1 LKEISPVDIATIIGI
16 LLGFMVIT
24 TAIIAGGGW
33 QIFIHIPS
41 MAITIGGML
50 CATLIHFSLPQF
62 LGIFTIVKKT
72 IIAKVPSQSE
82 LIQKM
87 VNYAA
92 INRRDGALAL
102 EQEIPNLDNS
112 FFIKGLQMLVDGR
125 DSEQIRDFMSIE
137 IQYLEDR
144 HSTGKKILEFMGAS
158 APAFGMIGTL
168 IGLIQMLRSLDSP
181 DAIGGGMAVA
191 LLTTFYGALSANLIF
206 IPLAGKLGIYSK
218 AETTAI
224 EMIVEG
230 ICAIAQGDNPTIVRE
245 KMQAFISQGRREEV
259 KATI

>member
-1 LKEISPVDIATIIGI
+1 MDIATIVGV
-16 LLGFMVIT
+16 LLGFLVVIG
-24 TAIIAGGGW
+24 AIVAGGGW
-33 QIFIHIPS
+33 QTFIHIPS
-41 MAITIGGML
+41 MALTMGGML

-62 LGIFTIVKKT
+62 LGIFSVIKKT
-72 IIAKVPSQSE
+72 IISKIPSQSE

-87 VNYAA
+87 VNFAA

-112 FFIKGLQMLVDGR
+112 FFIKGLQLLVDGR
-125 DSEQIRDFMSIE
+125 DSEQIRDFMSVE
-137 IQYLEDR
+137 IQYLQDR
-144 HSTGKKILEFMGAS
+144 HSTGKKILEFMGAA

-168 IGLIQMLRSLDSP
+168 IGLVQMLRSLDSP

-191 LLTTFYGALSANLIF
+191 LLTTFYGALAANLIF

-218 AETTAI
+218 AEATVI

-230 ICAIAQGDNPTIVRE
+230 VCSIAEGDNPTVVRE
-245 KMQAFISQGRREEV
+245 KLQSFMSQGRREEV
-259 KATI
+259 KATV

>member
-1 LKEISPVDIATIIGI
+1 MDIATIIGI

-24 TAIIAGGGW
+24 TAIVAGGGW
-33 QIFIHIPS
+33 QIFVHIPS

-62 LGIFTIVKKT
+62 LGIFSIVKKT
-72 IIAKVPSQSE
+72 IIAKIPSQSE

-102 EQEIPNLDNS
+102 EQEIPKLDNS

-137 IQYLEDR
+137 IQYLQDR
-144 HSTGKKILEFMGAS
+144 HSTGKKILEFMGAA

-168 IGLIQMLRSLDSP
+168 IGLIQMLRRLDSP

-191 LLTTFYGALSANLIF
+191 LITTFYGALSANLIF

-230 ICAIAQGDNPTIVRE
+230 VCAIAQGDNPTIVRE

-259 KATI
+259 KANV

>member
-1 LKEISPVDIATIIGI
+1 
-16 LLGFMVIT
+16 
-24 TAIIAGGGW
+24 
-33 QIFIHIPS
+33 
-41 MAITIGGML
+41 ML

-62 LGIFTIVKKT
+62 LGIFSIVKKT

-82 LIQKM
+82 LVQKM

-112 FFIKGLQMLVDGR
+112 FFIKGVQMLVDGR

-137 IQYLEDR
+137 IQYLQDR
-144 HSTGKKILEFMGAS
+144 HSTGKKILEFMGAA

-168 IGLIQMLRSLDSP
+168 IGLVQMLRNLDSP

-259 KATI
+259 KATV

>member
-24 TAIIAGGGW
+24 TAIVAGGGW
-33 QIFIHIPS
+33 QIFVHIPS

-62 LGIFTIVKKT
+62 LGIFSIVKKT

-137 IQYLEDR
+137 IQYLQDR
-144 HSTGKKILEFMGAS
+144 HSTGKKILEFMGAA

-168 IGLIQMLRSLDSP
+168 IGLVQMLRNLDSP

-230 ICAIAQGDNPTIVRE
+230 VCAIAQGDNPTIVRE
-245 KMQAFISQGRREEV
+245 KLQAFISQGRREEV
-259 KATI
+259 KATV

>member
-1 LKEISPVDIATIIGI
+1 VDIATIIGI

-24 TAIIAGGGW
+24 TAIVAGGGW
-33 QIFIHIPS
+33 QIFVHIPS

-62 LGIFTIVKKT
+62 LGIFSIIKKT
-72 IIAKVPSQSE
+72 IIAKVPAQSE

-112 FFIKGLQMLVDGR
+112 FLIKGLQMLVDGR
-125 DSEQIRDFMSIE
+125 DSEQIRDFMAIE
-137 IQYLEDR
+137 IQYLQDR
-144 HSTGKKILEFMGAS
+144 HSTGKKILEFMGSA

-168 IGLIQMLRSLDSP
+168 IGLVQMLRNLDSP

-245 KMQAFISQGRREEV
+245 KLQAFISQGRREEV
-259 KATI
+259 KATV

>member
-1 LKEISPVDIATIIGI
+1 MDIATIIGV
-16 LLGFMVIT
+16 LLGFVVIIG
-24 TAIIAGGGW
+24 AIVVGGGW
-33 QIFIHIPS
+33 QSFIHIPS
-41 MAITIGGML
+41 MAITMGGML

-62 LGIFTIVKKT
+62 LGIFSVIKKT
-72 IIAKVPSQSE
+72 IIAKIPSQPE

-137 IQYLEDR
+137 VQYLQDR

-168 IGLIQMLRSLDSP
+168 IGLVQMLRSLDSP

-191 LLTTFYGALSANLIF
+191 LLTTFYGALAANLIF

-218 AETTAI
+218 AETTTI
-224 EMIVEG
+224 EMIIEG
-230 ICAIAQGDNPTIVRE
+230 ICSISQGDNPTVVRE
-245 KMQAFISQGRREEV
+245 KLQLFISQGRREEV
-259 KATI
+259 KANV

>member
-1 LKEISPVDIATIIGI
+1 MDIATIIGI
-16 LLGFMVIT
+16 LFGFTVII
-24 TAIIAGGGW
+24 TAIVAGGGW
-33 QIFIHIPS
+33 QMFIHIPS

-62 LGIFTIVKKT
+62 LGIFSVIKKT
-72 IIAKVPSQSE
+72 VVAKVPSQSE
-82 LIQKM
+82 LIQRM
-87 VNYAA
+87 VNFAA

-137 IQYLEDR
+137 VQYLQDR
-144 HSTGKKILEFMGAS
+144 HSTGKKILEFMGAA

-168 IGLIQMLRSLDSP
+168 IGLVQMLRGLDSP

-191 LLTTFYGALSANLIF
+191 LLTTFYGALTANLIF
-206 IPLAGKLGIYSK
+206 IPLAGKLGMYSK
-218 AETTAI
+218 AETTII
-224 EMIVEG
+224 EMIIEG
-230 ICAIAQGDNPTIVRE
+230 ICSIAQGDNPTVVRE
-245 KMQAFISQGRREEV
+245 KLQSFMSQGRREEV
-259 KATI
+259 KATV

>member
-1 LKEISPVDIATIIGI
+1 MDIATIIGI
-16 LLGFMVIT
+16 IFGFLVII
-24 TAIIAGGGW
+24 TAIVAGGGW
-33 QIFIHIPS
+33 QMFIHIPS

-62 LGIFTIVKKT
+62 LGIFSVIKKT
-72 IIAKVPSQSE
+72 VIAKIPSQSE

-87 VNYAA
+87 VNFAA

-102 EQEIPNLDNS
+102 EQEIPNLDNI

-125 DSEQIRDFMSIE
+125 DAEQIRDFMSIE
-137 IQYLEDR
+137 IQYLQER
-144 HSTGKKILEFMGAS
+144 HLTGKKILEFMGSS

-168 IGLIQMLRSLDSP
+168 IGLVQMLRNLSSP
-181 DAIGGGMAVA
+181 EAIGGGMAVA
-191 LLTTFYGALSANLIF
+191 LLTTFYGALSANLLF

-218 AETTAI
+218 AETTVI

-230 ICAIAQGDNPTIVRE
+230 VCAIAQGDNPTIVRE
-245 KMQAFISQGRREEV
+245 KLQAFISQGRREEV
-259 KATI
+259 KATV

>member
-1 LKEISPVDIATIIGI
+1 MDIATIRGI
-16 LLGFMVIT
+16 LVGFTVII
-24 TAIIAGGGW
+24 TAIVAGGGW
-33 QIFIHIPS
+33 QMFIHIPS

-62 LGIFTIVKKT
+62 LGIFSVIKKT
-72 IIAKVPSQSE
+72 VIAKVPSQSE

-87 VNYAA
+87 VNFAA

-102 EQEIPNLDNS
+102 EQEIPNLDNI

-125 DSEQIRDFMSIE
+125 DAEQIRDFMSIE
-137 IQYLEDR
+137 IQYLENR
-144 HSTGKKILEFMGAS
+144 HSTGKKILEFMGAA

-168 IGLIQMLRSLDSP
+168 IGLVQMLRNLSSP
-181 DAIGGGMAVA
+181 DSIGAGMAVA

-245 KMQAFISQGRREEV
+245 KMQAFISQSRREEV
-259 KATI
+259 KATV